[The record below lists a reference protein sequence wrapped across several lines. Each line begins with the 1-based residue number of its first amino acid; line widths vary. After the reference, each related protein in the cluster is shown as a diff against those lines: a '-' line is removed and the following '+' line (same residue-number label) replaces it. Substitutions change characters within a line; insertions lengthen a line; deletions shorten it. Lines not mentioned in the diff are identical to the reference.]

1 MHLLYLISPDSEPL
15 RLPLRPSAGCATIAQ
30 RMLPRLRGRNSPL
43 LIGSGIV
50 LCTLAAACSEDKK
63 PAAPTS
69 IVSAPAEFRI
79 TLSPLGFDW
88 RAGDKTL
95 VQRGRFSIIKSH
107 RTLDAIEATAP
118 SCTTALCEGTIA
130 FEGNVTLP
138 FKAAKV
144 GEQKWQLTLGPAPEN
159 LFLVFSHELRPDEK
173 ILGLGE
179 NFDAL
184 LNNGRRRAM
193 QIELADSESGNNEAH
208 VPIPFY
214 LSNYGYS
221 VWVANRERGYVDVGR
236 TTSDRIRAEFFTKSL
251 TVNLYQGASPLELI
265 QRYVSET
272 GNPPLP
278 PRWAFGVHFWRNEYD
293 RDPPGQAQKDAV
305 EDAETL
311 RALDFPSS
319 VFWIDAP
326 YETGHNS
333 FDFDKARRF
342 PDPEGLIK
350 FLNQKGFRV
359 IAWIT
364 QHVNDPDLAEEPDM
378 KPYFD
383 EAKSKNYLVR
393 APDGSPFISPW
404 SRGPGAMV
412 DFTNP
417 EARRWYQDL
426 AKKLLSTGIQG
437 WKLDFGEEILP
448 ALAGEDVGSI
458 YGFFNGLDANRMHAL
473 YKFLY
478 HQAFFEVTKK
488 IYGDDWFSISRA
500 GTYGSQTLYSCV
512 WPGDLANNFSD
523 HTVGVNSPGV
533 IGGLPAAVWGGINLG
548 LSGFPFYGSDIGGF
562 RKGTPDKNAFI
573 RWAEFGAFSPIM
585 QLGGGGEHRP
595 WAKPHDEETLRIL
608 RDYARLHISLFPYLY
623 AHALAAHETGAPIM
637 RALPLHYPAD
647 PRAYDAAHEYLFG
660 GSLLVAPIVKDTA
673 ARDIY
678 LPKDGWIDFWTDDY
692 FTGPTDL
699 SAYPIPLDRIGLF
712 VRLPAILPL
721 APADVDTL
729 ADTKD
734 ASVTTLE
741 RATQPWRIHLYPKR
755 DSSTDFQFVGGGIVL
770 LTAKDDITATLD
782 FTSKRKLDV
791 IFHLGDFTGYGIE
804 GYRLS
809 DLALEPVDEPF
820 PTAAAAGSPGPRFSG
835 EGKTGQIKILLRK
848 PTTRNSE

>member
-1 MHLLYLISPDSEPL
+1 MLF
-15 RLPLRPSAGCATIAQ
+15 RLD
-30 RMLPRLRGRNSPL
+30 GRNSPTSL
-43 LIGSGIV
+43 GSWLS
-50 LCTLAAACSEDKK
+50 LCALAAACSGEKK
-63 PAAPTS
+63 PDAPQTLIS
-69 IVSAPAEFRI
+69 TPVEARV
-79 TLSPLGFDW
+79 TLSPFGIRWGTDGESLLRNGNFSLIKAH
-88 RAGDKTL
+88 RA
-95 VQRGRFSIIKSH
+95 
-107 RTLDAIEATAP
+107 LDAIDAQAGP
-118 SCTTALCEGTIA
+118 CTTVLCEGT
-130 FEGNVTLP
+130 VTFSGGTALP
-138 FKAAKV
+138 FKMEKLDDR
-144 GEQKWQLTLGPAPEN
+144 KWRLSLGPAPEAM
-159 LFLVFSHELRPDEK
+159 FLVFSHELRPDER

-179 NFDAL
+179 NFDSL

-193 QIELADSESGNNEAH
+193 QIELANSESGNNEAH
-208 VPIPFY
+208 LPIPFY

-221 VWVANRERGYVDVGR
+221 VWVANRERGYVDVGQ
-236 TTSDRIRAEFFTKSL
+236 TTADRIRSEFYTQSL
-251 TVNLYQGASPLELI
+251 TVHVYQGASPLELL
-265 QRYVSET
+265 QRYAVET
-272 GNPPLP
+272 GTPPMP

-293 RDPPGQAQKDAV
+293 RDPPGQAQKDAM

-311 RALDFPSS
+311 RSLDFPSS

-333 FDFDKARRF
+333 FDFDKTHRF

-350 FLNQKGFRV
+350 FLNRKGFRV

-364 QHVNDPDLAEEPDM
+364 QHVNHPDLAAEPDM
-378 KPYFD
+378 KDYFD

-393 APDGSPFISPW
+393 TSDGSPFISPW

-426 AKKLLSTGIQG
+426 AKKLLSLGIQG

-448 ALAGEDVGSI
+448 ALAGEDVGGL
-458 YGFFNGLDANRMHAL
+458 YTFFNGLDANRMHAL

-478 HQAFFEVTKK
+478 HQAFYDVTKK
-488 IYGDDWFSISRA
+488 IHGDDWFSISRA
-500 GTYGSQTLYSCV
+500 GTYGSQSLYSCI
-512 WPGDLANNFSD
+512 WPGDLANDFSD
-523 HTVGVNSPGV
+523 HTVGVDSPGI

-548 LSGFPFYGSDIGGF
+548 LSGFPFYGSDVGGF
-562 RKGTPDKNAFI
+562 RGGTPAKNTLI

-623 AHALAAHETGAPIM
+623 AHAAVAHETGTPIM
-637 RALPLHYPAD
+637 RALPLDFPAD
-647 PRAYDAAHEYLFG
+647 PRSYEAPHEYLFG
-660 GSLLVAPIVKDTA
+660 GSLLVAPVVEEATS
-673 ARDIY
+673 RDIY
-678 LPKDGWIDFWTDDY
+678 LPKDSWIDFWTEEY
-692 FTGPTDL
+692 FTGPANL
-699 SAYPIPLDRIGLF
+699 ASYPIPLDRIGLF

-734 ASVTTLE
+734 TTVTTLE

-755 DSSTDFQFVGGGIVL
+755 NSSTEFQFVGGGIVL

-782 FTSKRKLDV
+782 FTSKRRLDV
-791 IFHLGDFTGYGIE
+791 QFHLGDFSGYGIE
-804 GYRLS
+804 GYRVS
-809 DLALEPVDEPF
+809 DLSLDPLEDPF
-820 PTAAAAGSPGPRFSG
+820 PSQALPGSPGPTFTG
-835 EGKTGQIKILLRK
+835 EGKTGQIKFLLRK
-848 PTTRNSE
+848 PPASPSSPHD